1 MFTRSIIILL
11 LNLLTCPVLWASI
24 LQDHAQFANSGMRNM
39 HIMLE
44 DRLEK
49 RRDAIKLE
57 LARISKLY
65 DSGKMGAATFET
77 QKNLLVKEL
86 DDMQKSADQVGAAA
100 TNIITNGFAAVM
112 AIEQKR
118 QTAEEDRK
126 TAIAAAAATQAVADE
141 GAMKRLQFLT
151 EPHVLLTAVK
161 YGTIAVAGG
170 TAAYFGTKATVK
182 YVEQKLEKQPAI
194 VQETS
199 RVGILSRAAT
209 TITSWWQGHKKEK
222 PALSKDLIF
231 APEVQKRFEAIGNRT
246 GELFGMGLPFPITL
260 LSGPPGTGKTAFARW
275 LAHNTGMDYAL
286 MAASDLLQLPM
297 GEDITQLRELFA
309 WAKTCPKGMI
319 IFIDEIDAIG
329 FDRKRNPD
337 RRVVILLTEL
347 LTLMSDPET
356 KRNCK
361 IIIATNRKEDLD
373 EALRDRAK
381 GEDIYVGLPAQAER
395 EQIFKIYLNKCI
407 VDFKV
412 PIKKEGKQTLI
423 PLTLDA
429 DVTDEVIAQA
439 AKKID
444 GFSGRNI
451 EQMVQ
456 QMQIECCFSDYVLNK
471 ALFMQVVDTAIKD
484 RAKS

>member
-1 MFTRSIIILL
+1 MFKRSIVILL
-11 LNLLTCPVLWASI
+11 LNLLTCPLLWSNI
-24 LQDHAQFANSGMRNM
+24 LQDQAQFANNGMRNV

-57 LARISKLY
+57 LARISKQY

-126 TAIAAAAATQAVADE
+126 TAIATAAATQAIADE

-151 EPHVLLTAVK
+151 DPDVLITTVK

-170 TAAYFGTKATVK
+170 TAAYYGAKATVG
-182 YVEQKLEKQPAI
+182 YIEQQLEKQPEI

-199 RVGILSRAAT
+199 RTGVITRAVAT
-209 TITSWWQGHKKEK
+209 VTSWWRGK
-222 PALSKDLIF
+222 PAKPVLSNDLVF
-231 APEVQKRFEAIGNRT
+231 AADVHQRFESIGKRT
-246 GELFGMGLPFPITL
+246 GELFDMGLPFPITL
-260 LSGPPGTGKTAFARW
+260 LEGPPGTGKTAFARW
-275 LAHNTGMDYAL
+275 LAHNTGMEYAI

-297 GEDITQLRELFA
+297 GQDITALRDLFA
-309 WAKTCPKGMI
+309 WAKTCPNGMI
-319 IFIDEIDAIG
+319 IFIDEIDAVA
-329 FDRKRNPD
+329 FERKRNPD

-361 IIIATNRKEDLD
+361 IIAATNRKEDLD
-373 EALRDRAK
+373 EAFQDRCR
-381 GEDIYVGLPAQAER
+381 GEHIYVGLPAQAER
-395 EQIFKIYLNKCI
+395 EKIFKIYLKKCI
-407 VDFKV
+407 TDFTV
-412 PIKKEGKQTLI
+412 PIKKQGKKTMVQLK
-423 PLTLDA
+423 LDA
-429 DVTDEVIAQA
+429 DLTNEVIAA
-439 AKKID
+439 AANRID

-456 QMQIECCFSDYVLNK
+456 QMQIECCFSNYILNK
-471 ALFMQVVDTAIKD
+471 EVFMQVVETAIRD
-484 RAKS
+484 RTK